1 MTVGDAW
8 DYHVFTGNSAAR
20 ARDLLDA
27 MPPDLRT
34 RVMLAIQQKSK
45 GELLVDP
52 IESDP
57 LFAEKVRNAAT
68 EAKRVVELIGH
79 VGRGSCHLIWTKQ
92 KEILAERD
100 GIVWFSPK
108 EMNPGVFLTKG
119 LPKCDSKPDI
129 PTRPSN

>member
-1 MTVGDAW
+1 
-8 DYHVFTGNSAAR
+8 
-20 ARDLLDA
+20 
-27 MPPDLRT
+27 
-34 RVMLAIQQKSK
+34 MLAIQQKSK

-68 EAKRVVELIGH
+68 EAKRIVELIGH

-108 EMNPGVFLTKG
+108 EMNPGVFF
-119 LPKCDSKPDI
+119 D
-129 PTRPSN
+129 

>member
-1 MTVGDAW
+1 MPEGDAW

-27 MPPDLRT
+27 MPPDLRV

-57 LFAEKVRNAAT
+57 LFAERVRSAAV
-68 EAKRVVELIGH
+68 EAKRAVELTGR
-79 VGRGSCHLIWTKQ
+79 VGRGCCHAIWTKQ
-92 KEILAERD
+92 KEILAERYS
-100 GIVWFSPK
+100 ITWFSPK
-108 EMNPGVFLTKG
+108 DMNPGVLF
-119 LPKCDSKPDI
+119 D
-129 PTRPSN
+129 